1 MIDSFENLTSYDFV
15 LALEAMDKEQVAFYA
30 DEMYWHNPIDEKA
43 NPLVRIGKAVDL
55 FQDLT
60 VGCLRF
66 NRTSNKFWTYKDGCW
81 HDMGTDKVTS
91 VVRQFGDALVA
102 FGKKN
107 ERVQEAFVT
116 IGSRLGGVPKAVND
130 FCSLLKS
137 SDKGAFFTSDLDQ
150 EDNLINLKNATFDLK
165 NLTLLSQSPL
175 YLLSKQCNVDYNPE
189 AKCPRWIQF
198 INEITVD
205 EEGNP
210 QPDKVLYLQKLM
222 GLCLTTNTDNQFFHI
237 FYGATTRNGKTTL
250 ANVLT
255 GILGTYAAYIPADTL
270 DAKTRV
276 QPNAPRTDLVA
287 MAGARAVIVGE
298 PQRDMKFD
306 ASLIKQMTGRSPI
319 PVRRPYEGV
328 WYMRCQCK
336 LILDSNYLPKVTDET
351 LFTSNRIRIIPFER
365 HFETSEQDPQLQ
377 AKLEAEYSGIFNWM
391 LEGLKKYNESI
402 EANRGITNE
411 LLPSIECM
419 KDYEDA
425 YEDEFRRIDKFVSV
439 VLEENGIDTYTT
451 IENQNYNVVSVRTL
465 YGYYKGWCKDE
476 CFMPMGF
483 TKFKEELA
491 KGFKDKGYHSDV
503 EATIL
508 GQRKHFRNVLVGYVF
523 KADADYYYLQ
533 G

>member
-1 MIDSFENLTSYDFV
+1 MA
-15 LALEAMDKEQVAFYA
+15 LASMDEDALKFYA
-30 DEMYWHNPIDEKA
+30 NEMYWHSLIDKKA
-43 NPLVRIGKAVDL
+43 KPLVRIGKAVDL
-55 FQDLT
+55 FQNLT
-60 VGCLRF
+60 SDCLRF
-66 NRTSNKFWTYKDGCW
+66 NRTSSKFWTYKDGCW
-81 HDMGTDKVTS
+81 HDMGTDKVAS
-91 VVRQFGDALVA
+91 IVQQFGDALTS
-102 FGKKN
+102 FGSKH
-107 ERVQEAFVT
+107 EAYQEAFVT
-116 IGSRLGGVPKAVND
+116 IGSQLGGVPKAVND
-130 FCSLLKS
+130 FCSLLKA
-137 SDKGAFFTSDLDQ
+137 SDIGAFMTSDLDQ
-150 EDNLINLKNATFDLK
+150 EDNLINLKNACFDLK
-165 NLTLLSQSPL
+165 NLRLLPQSPA
-175 YLLSKQCNVDYNPE
+175 YMLSKQCSVDYDPE

-198 INEITVD
+198 VNEITVD
-205 EEGNP
+205 ENGNP
-210 QPDKVLYLQKLM
+210 QPDKVEYLQKLM

-270 DAKTRV
+270 DSKTKV

-306 ASLIKQMTGRSPI
+306 ASLIKQITGRSPI

-328 WYMRCQCK
+328 WYMHCQCK

-377 AKLEAEYSGIFNWM
+377 SKLEAEYSGIFNWM

-419 KDYEDA
+419 KNYEDT

-439 VLEENGIDTYTT
+439 LLEENGIDTYTT
-451 IENQNYNVVSVRTL
+451 DQNTNYNTILVRTL
-465 YGYYKGWCKDE
+465 YHYYKGWCKDE
-476 CFMPMGF
+476 CYMPMGF
-483 TKFKEELA
+483 TKFKEEIA
-491 KGFKDKGYHSDV
+491 KRFKGKGFHADT

-508 GQRKHFRNVLVGYVF
+508 GQRRHSRNVLVGYVL
-523 KADADYYYLQ
+523 KADADYYYLLA
-533 G
+533 